1 MPPEVDEGNDEHWA
15 AGDRSCTSMMAGAR
29 AAANAASLTRWKTGR
44 RACPRW
50 RKRDGLSAAA
60 PFACLGTTS
69 ESGNAILRTHEANND
84 TTSENASRAVVY
96 HDPTQSDAASVP
108 LGKRFKSI

>member
-1 MPPEVDEGNDEHWA
+1 M
-15 AGDRSCTSMMAGAR
+15 
-29 AAANAASLTRWKTGR
+29 KTDR
-44 RACPRW
+44 RARPRS
-50 RKRDGLSAAA
+50 RKRGACGSGNGLSAAA